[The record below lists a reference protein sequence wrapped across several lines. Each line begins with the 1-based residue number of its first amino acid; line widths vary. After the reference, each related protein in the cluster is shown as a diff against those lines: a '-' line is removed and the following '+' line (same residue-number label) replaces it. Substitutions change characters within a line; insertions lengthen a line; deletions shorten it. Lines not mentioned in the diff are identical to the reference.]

1 MPFAAAASATAAG
14 SRSRRVYSLT
24 ILCFLLSIIYSSV
37 FVCVCHLTR
46 SHNEPFALT
55 RSLCV
60 WAWDTLKSKEVTRI
74 HTHRA
79 RKCLSNECV
88 YRKSNELE
96 WIIVELVA
104 FDTLLAQFDVNGVR
118 LTLIDV
124 SFSVSDSNEKAIT
137 EYAFCLHVH
146 HSFTRSHTH
155 SDKQSHLSRMRDQPA
170 ELTNRLLASGFAIH
184 FILYCFS
191 LRTSIFLIR

>member
-1 MPFAAAASATAAG
+1 MPFAAATATL

-37 FVCVCHLTR
+37 CVCVCHLTR
-46 SHNEPFALT
+46 SHNEPFALA
-55 RSLCV
+55 LFVCV
-60 WAWDTLKSKEVTRI
+60 RAWDTLKSKEVARI
-74 HTHRA
+74 YTHRA

-137 EYAFCLHVH
+137 AYAFCLHVH
-146 HSFTRSHTH
+146 HSFT
-155 SDKQSHLSRMRDQPA
+155 QSHLSRMRDQPA
-170 ELTNRLLASGFAIH
+170 ELTNHLLASCFAL
-184 FILYCFS
+184 FILYIVYCFS
-191 LRTSIFLIR
+191 LRTSIF